1 MFCLKHLYLF
11 VNLVLSEL
19 EVDKR
24 LYVGTLY
31 LRYEYYQCDKE
42 EQLNRKGCT
51 CNSPLGYT
59 MYFAGKEV
67 QCKA

>member
-24 LYVGTLY
+24 LYVSTLY

-42 EQLNRKGCT
+42 EQLNRKRRT

-59 MYFAGKEV
+59 VYFAGKEV
-67 QCKA
+67 QYKA